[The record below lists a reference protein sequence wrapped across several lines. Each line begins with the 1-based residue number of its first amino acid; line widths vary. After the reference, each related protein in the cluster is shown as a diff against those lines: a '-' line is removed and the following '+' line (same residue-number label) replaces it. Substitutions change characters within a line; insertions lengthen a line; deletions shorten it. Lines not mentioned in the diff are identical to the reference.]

1 MAQTL
6 LYLSNLLNILMIL
19 LNIMRKIFL
28 YKLTS
33 YRAST
38 NIRMERYQLFL
49 FELPIETVVIALNPS
64 PFLLHKRYLDFSSID
79 SYETKITYLDN
90 DTFQLL
96 ALLKVFVLL
105 RAFLT
110 KSVWYS
116 DRAFRVCQIFSFE
129 LNYMFVI
136 RCLMFHK
143 PFLISLAWNVI
154 GVLLF
159 AMAIRI
165 TEKPL
170 KMASDRMDHSQYLHC
185 IWESFITMT
194 TVGYGDFYP
203 RTGRGRVVMVICA
216 VYGTVGFSLIVV
228 SVTNILQM
236 STREKRAYML
246 LKRVNYKRHMKEIS
260 VNLVGKAVRY
270 TLAKEQ
276 DYNAAEAAIDNIHD
290 TYEDL
295 HDVSEQYKELTTMIS
310 MEDKALYSFTYISA
324 NLKKLREDTEILC
337 LKMGIDPKA
346 AIHEAQIA
354 NKHKKPQE

>member
-1 MAQTL
+1 MANSL
-6 LYLSNLLNILMIL
+6 LYLSNLLNTLMIL
-19 LNIMRKIFL
+19 LNIMRKVFL

-38 NIRMERYQLFL
+38 NIRMEWYHLFL
-49 FELPIETVVIALNPS
+49 LELPVETLVILLNPS
-64 PFLLHKRYLDFSSID
+64 PFLLQKRYLSFNAID
-79 SYETKITYLDN
+79 YYETKITYLDN
-90 DTFQLL
+90 DMLQIIS
-96 ALLKVFVLL
+96 LLKVFVLI

-136 RCLMFHK
+136 RCLMFHQ
-143 PFLISLAWNVI
+143 PFLISLAWNMI

-170 KMASDRMDHSQYLHC
+170 KIATDRMDHSQYLHC
-185 IWESFITMT
+185 IWEAFITMA
-194 TVGYGDFYP
+194 TVGYGDFFP
-203 RTGRGRVVMVICA
+203 RTGRGRIVMVICA

-246 LKRVNYKRHMKEIS
+246 LKRVDYKKKMKEIATR
-260 VNLVGKAVRY
+260 LVGKAVRY
-270 TLAKEQ
+270 KIAKEE
-276 DYNAAEAAIDNIHD
+276 DYDTAEAAIDNMRD
-290 TYEDL
+290 TYENL
-295 HDVSEQYKELTTMIS
+295 HDVSEQYKELSTMIS
-310 MEDKALYSFTYISA
+310 MEDKALYSFTYILS
-324 NLKKLREDTEILC
+324 NLKKLHQDTHDLC
-337 LKMGIDPKA
+337 LKMGIDPKQ
-346 AIHEAQIA
+346 AIIDARNA
-354 NKHKKPQE
+354 NKHKRKM